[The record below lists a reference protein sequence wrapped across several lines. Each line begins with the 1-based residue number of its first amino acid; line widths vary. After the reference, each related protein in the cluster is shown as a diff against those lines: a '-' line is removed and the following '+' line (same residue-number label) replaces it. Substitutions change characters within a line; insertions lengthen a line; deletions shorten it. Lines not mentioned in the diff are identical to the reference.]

1 MSLVLTR
8 KPSESITLFTAD
20 DEPITITVANVNGQ
34 QVKLSFEA
42 PDNIDILRNELLDF
56 DDKALK

>member
-20 DEPITITVANVNGQ
+20 DEPITVTVVEVNGQ
-34 QVKLSFEA
+34 QTLS
-42 PDNIDILRNELLDF
+42 
-56 DDKALK
+56 